1 MRVAM
6 YYKNNDIRVE
16 EMPTPQIGQGEV
28 LLKSLACGI
37 CGSDV
42 MEWYRA
48 HKAPLVL
55 GHEATGE
62 IVEIGENVKRFK
74 KGDRVFVS
82 HHVPCNTC
90 HYCLNGNHTVCDT
103 LRSTNFDPGGF
114 AEYVRVPEINVDR
127 GIFVLPDN
135 MSLEDGTFIEPLACV
150 VRGQRLA
157 RIEPGQ
163 TVVIIGSGMSGL
175 LHILLARSLGAGKI
189 IATDI
194 NEYRMEMA
202 RKFGADSV
210 ITAHDDLP
218 SHLLRL
224 NSNRLADRVIVT
236 AGADSALNSAL
247 KSVDRGGTILFFA
260 PGGPDT
266 HLSVPFNDFWKNC
279 ITLLPTYGASPLD
292 IEVAIELI
300 SSQRVPVQEMITHRL
315 GLAETEHGFK
325 LVTEAKES
333 IKVVI
338 EPHK

>member
-6 YYKNNDIRVE
+6 YYNNKDIRVE
-16 EMPTPQIGQGEV
+16 EIPTPQIGQGEI

-90 HYCLNGNHTVCDT
+90 HYCLNGNHTVCDS

-127 GIFVLPDN
+127 GVFVLPDN

-210 ITAHDDLP
+210 ISAHDDLP
-218 SHLLRL
+218 SHLLKL

-247 KSVDRGGTILFFA
+247 QSVDRGGTILFFA

-266 HLSVPFNDFWKNC
+266 SLSVPFNDFWKNC
-279 ITLLPTYGASPLD
+279 ITLMPTYGASPLD

-300 SSQRVPVQEMITHRL
+300 SSQRVPVKEMITHRL
-315 GLAETEHGFK
+315 GLAETEQGFK
-325 LVTEAKES
+325 LVNEAKES